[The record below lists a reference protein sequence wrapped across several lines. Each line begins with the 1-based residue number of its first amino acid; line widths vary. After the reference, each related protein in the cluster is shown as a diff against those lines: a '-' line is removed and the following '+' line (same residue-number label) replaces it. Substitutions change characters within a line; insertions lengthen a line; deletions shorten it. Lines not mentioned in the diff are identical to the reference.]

1 MSDFEENQMLQGTI
15 SKAGKAS
22 ADLFGIFK
30 QINKLKQN
38 NSLRDLF
45 IQNSHFDNYLL
56 KEKEQKNNFEN
67 IESNKTPKN
76 MIKSKINL
84 KKYFKDFLRNQ
95 NNNNILLM
103 KKNPKN
109 SNNKNEKKDSSL
121 NLSVQPNK
129 NKKLLNSTSIKFE
142 SEKEKINKKLLS
154 PFYNKIKYKF
164 HNIHINKLKEM
175 NKNKE
180 TKNEIIY
187 KPKLSYIYNK
197 SNITL
202 DWKIIPGRKK
212 KLFEDSGNSLDKLYS
227 NQINSFNMTRNS
239 LINMNKQTKRS
250 SILFSNDIRQRHVS
264 KFIPINFSKT
274 TYFKNIKNKNISPSS
289 TLSPKNDSEK
299 KTKIKNLKNI
309 SNLKL
314 YKSITPSIKKK
325 YRHISDFKRTLG
337 RFSKNRHDNRR
348 IKSSIEGVYYPNYNY
363 IKERTKNM
371 VLYHPVNKGNDGIK
385 KFKNNKFKG
394 ITSNDIFNASDAFN
408 KIEVHKSS
416 MTPKFEKMISRPSDK
431 NLPFFMQKIFNRFGA
446 DIITDKSLKL
456 NNFSNS
462 KTYYDIYKTN
472 LTTPKYQ
479 QKKKEDEII
488 SLNKEDYSNIFE
500 HEEEIKVNET
510 EEEKNTN
517 KLKIEL
523 NKIVYETNKLYNNYM
538 NSKF

>member
-15 SKAGKAS
+15 SKAGKTS
-22 ADLFGIFK
+22 AYLFGIFK

-67 IESNKTPKN
+67 IESNKTSKN

-95 NNNNILLM
+95 NNNDILLM

-212 KLFEDSGNSLDKLYS
+212 
-227 NQINSFNMTRNS
+227 
-239 LINMNKQTKRS
+239 
-250 SILFSNDIRQRHVS
+250 
-264 KFIPINFSKT
+264 
-274 TYFKNIKNKNISPSS
+274 
-289 TLSPKNDSEK
+289 
-299 KTKIKNLKNI
+299 
-309 SNLKL
+309 
-314 YKSITPSIKKK
+314 
-325 YRHISDFKRTLG
+325 
-337 RFSKNRHDNRR
+337 
-348 IKSSIEGVYYPNYNY
+348 
-363 IKERTKNM
+363 
-371 VLYHPVNKGNDGIK
+371 
-385 KFKNNKFKG
+385 
-394 ITSNDIFNASDAFN
+394 
-408 KIEVHKSS
+408 
-416 MTPKFEKMISRPSDK
+416 
-431 NLPFFMQKIFNRFGA
+431 
-446 DIITDKSLKL
+446 
-456 NNFSNS
+456 
-462 KTYYDIYKTN
+462 
-472 LTTPKYQ
+472 
-479 QKKKEDEII
+479 
-488 SLNKEDYSNIFE
+488 
-500 HEEEIKVNET
+500 
-510 EEEKNTN
+510 
-517 KLKIEL
+517 
-523 NKIVYETNKLYNNYM
+523 IV
-538 NSKF
+538 